1 MPKIRIRDIS
11 IYYQEAGEGDP
22 LVLLMGWGGD
32 HTAWALQVPA
42 FSAEFRC
49 VAPDNRGA
57 GQTDQPDLPYTIR
70 MLADDTVGLM
80 DALEIR
86 RAHVAGLSMG
96 GMIAQ
101 EMAINYPDRVR
112 TLLPWILS
120 PQTYAERPELVE
132 LMVQRLV
139 ENPHPASLT
148 GLTRQA
154 EACWAHDT
162 RERLG
167 RIQCPT
173 LITVGAEDIFAPL
186 RLSRVLQEGIPGAE
200 LLVIE
205 EGGHGYLWEQA
216 EVFNTPASPSSANTL
231 ASDCASPTPVGVHR
245 SLASLRRAPFCGSR
259 GGDAPPDSFRSA
271 SPLGSGFPPVRF
283 PLPRSPTVGPR
294 PPPASARSN
303 GPPTEGTT

>member
-1 MPKIRIRDIS
+1 MPKIRVRHIS

-49 VAPDNRGA
+49 VTPDNRGA

-70 MLADDTVGLM
+70 MLADDIVGLM
-80 DALEIR
+80 DALGIR

-101 EMAINYPDRVR
+101 EMAIDHPDRVRTLQLHATMARVDPFVRAIAESLLRARAAFGREEFVR

-139 ENPHPASLT
+139 ENPHPASLA

-154 EACWAHDT
+154 EASWAHDT

-167 RIQCPT
+167 WIQCPT
-173 LITVGAEDIFAPL
+173 LITVGAEDIFVPL

-205 EGGHGYLWEQA
+205 GGGHGYLWEQA
-216 EVFNTPASPSSANTL
+216 GVFNTACL
-231 ASDCASPTPVGVHR
+231 AFLHKHR
-245 SLASLRRAPFCGSR
+245 SA
-259 GGDAPPDSFRSA
+259 
-271 SPLGSGFPPVRF
+271 
-283 PLPRSPTVGPR
+283 
-294 PPPASARSN
+294 
-303 GPPTEGTT
+303 

>member
-1 MPKIRIRDIS
+1 MPKIRVRDIS

-32 HTAWALQVPA
+32 HTAWALQVPTL
-42 FSAEFRC
+42 SAEFRC

-70 MLADDTVGLM
+70 MLADDTVGLL
-80 DALEIR
+80 DALGIR
-86 RAHVAGLSMG
+86 RAHIAGLSMG

-101 EMAINYPDRVR
+101 EMAINYPDRLRTLQLHATMPRVDPFVRAIAESLLRARAAFGREEFVR

-120 PQTYAERPELVE
+120 SQTYAERPELVE

-173 LITVGAEDIFAPL
+173 LITVGAEDIFVPL
-186 RLSRVLQEGIPGAE
+186 RFSRVLQEGIPGAE

-205 EGGHGYLWEQA
+205 GGGHGCLWEQA
-216 EVFNTPASPSSANTL
+216 EVFNTACL
-231 ASDCASPTPVGVHR
+231 AFLRKHR
-245 SLASLRRAPFCGSR
+245 SA
-259 GGDAPPDSFRSA
+259 
-271 SPLGSGFPPVRF
+271 
-283 PLPRSPTVGPR
+283 
-294 PPPASARSN
+294 
-303 GPPTEGTT
+303 